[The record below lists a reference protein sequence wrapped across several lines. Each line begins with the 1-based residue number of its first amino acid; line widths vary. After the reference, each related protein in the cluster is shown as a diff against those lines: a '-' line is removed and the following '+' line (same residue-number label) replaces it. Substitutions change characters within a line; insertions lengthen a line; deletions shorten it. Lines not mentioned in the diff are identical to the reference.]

1 MHSPKNAIS
10 ERKEAKTVVHQS
22 LLVAGLSA
30 RVSLC
35 VEAEG
40 DDPLDWLRNSIP
52 GEPGLDYPIL
62 AAVQDSAFTCDGLT
76 FGGYYADVE
85 QQCQVSSRASN
96 RTGLS
101 LKNLLRH
108 YAKWVTEHS
117 GQNWNKYSQS

>member
-1 MHSPKNAIS
+1 MSDRLLEVIGQMWKWKILLLHSPKNAIS

-101 LKNLLRH
+101 LRI
-108 YAKWVTEHS
+108 Y
-117 GQNWNKYSQS
+117 

>member
-1 MHSPKNAIS
+1 MN
-10 ERKEAKTVVHQS
+10 QS
-22 LLVAGLSA
+22 LLVPGLSA

-85 QQCQVSSRASN
+85 QQCQVSTRASN
-96 RTGLS
+96 RTR
-101 LKNLLRH
+101 LKLVSCA
-108 YAKWVTEHS
+108 AKIPAI
-117 GQNWNKYSQS
+117 

>member
-1 MHSPKNAIS
+1 M
-10 ERKEAKTVVHQS
+10 
-22 LLVAGLSA
+22 AGLSA

-101 LKNLLRH
+101 LGISKTT
-108 YAKWVTEHS
+108 WVTEHS
-117 GQNWNKYSQS
+117 EQNWNKYPQS